1 MTAAAAPFLLP
12 PTPVTS
18 VDAYRAL
25 GGGSGL
31 EQAARLGPAQT
42 VKELTLAGL
51 RGRGGGGFPTGRK
64 WTTILH
70 ATGTH
75 RFVVANGAEGEPATF
90 KDRALMRANP
100 YAIVEGVAIAAL
112 TVGAREAFIAL
123 KASFGQERERVTRA
137 VEEMQDAGLAGDIP
151 ITMVAGPEEYLF
163 GEEKA
168 LLEVIEGR
176 DPLPRLFPPYE
187 HGLFATAPQSGWEAH
202 EQEPGH
208 TGTHQSNPTLV
219 NNVETLANVPHV
231 LAHGAEWFRSMGT
244 DASSGHVIVT
254 IVGDVMRAGV
264 AEVELGTSLREV
276 IDEVGGG
283 TRAGRQVKAV
293 LSGIANPVITAPDQL
308 DVAVSYE
315 GMAAAGSGLGAAG
328 FAVFDD
334 QACMVEVA
342 RAYSRFLYVES
353 CNQCPACKLG
363 SGAITA
369 GLEQVEA
376 GRATVL
382 DVDTIG
388 ARLKTVTDG
397 NRCYLP
403 VQEQAVVSSLLRSF
417 PEEFTEHLEGRP
429 CPRPGRVVVPKLV
442 DIVDGIARYDERQPK
457 KQPDWTYAG

>member
-1 MTAAAAPFLLP
+1 MAADAFLLP
-12 PTPVTS
+12 PAPLTS
-18 VDAYRAL
+18 VDDYRAL

-42 VKELTLAGL
+42 VKELSLSGL
-51 RGRGGGGFPTGRK
+51 RGRGGGGFATGRK

-75 RFVVANGAEGEPATF
+75 RYVVANGAEGEPATF

-112 TVGAREAFIAL
+112 TVGAREAFFAL
-123 KASFGQERERVTRA
+123 KASFAPEWERVTRA
-137 VEEMQDAGLAGDIP
+137 VEEMQDAGLAGTIP
-151 ITMVAGPEEYLF
+151 ITIVPGPDEYLF

-202 EQEPGH
+202 DPERGH
-208 TGTHQSNPTLV
+208 VGAHQSNPTLV
-219 NNVETLANVPHV
+219 NNVETLANVAHV
-231 LAHGAEWFRSMGT
+231 LARGAEWFRSMGT
-244 DASSGHVIVT
+244 DESPGHVIVT
-254 IVGDVMRAGV
+254 VVGDVVRAGV
-264 AEVELGTSLREV
+264 AEIELGTPLRAV
-276 IDEVGGG
+276 IEEVGGG
-283 TRAGRQVKAV
+283 TRTGRQVKAV
-293 LSGIANPVITAPDQL
+293 LSGIANPVVTAPDQL
-308 DVAVSYE
+308 DVPMSYE

-342 RAYSRFLYVES
+342 RVYSRFLYVES
-353 CNQCPACKLG
+353 CNQCPPCKLG
-363 SGAITA
+363 SGAITEL
-369 GLEQVEA
+369 LEKIEA
-376 GRATVL
+376 GRDTSL
-382 DVDTIG
+382 DVDTMG

-417 PEEFTEHLEGRP
+417 PEEFAEHLEGQP

-442 DIVDGIARYDERQPK
+442 DLADGIARYDERQATK
-457 KQPDWTYAG
+457 RPDWTYPG

>member
-1 MTAAAAPFLLP
+1 
-12 PTPVTS
+12 
-18 VDAYRAL
+18 
-25 GGGSGL
+25 
-31 EQAARLGPAQT
+31 
-42 VKELTLAGL
+42 
-51 RGRGGGGFPTGRK
+51 
-64 WTTILH
+64 
-70 ATGTH
+70 
-75 RFVVANGAEGEPATF
+75 
-90 KDRALMRANP
+90 
-100 YAIVEGVAIAAL
+100 
-112 TVGAREAFIAL
+112 
-123 KASFGQERERVTRA
+123 
-137 VEEMQDAGLAGDIP
+137 
-151 ITMVAGPEEYLF
+151 
-163 GEEKA
+163 
-168 LLEVIEGR
+168 
-176 DPLPRLFPPYE
+176 
-187 HGLFATAPQSGWEAH
+187 
-202 EQEPGH
+202 
-208 TGTHQSNPTLV
+208 
-219 NNVETLANVPHV
+219 
-231 LAHGAEWFRSMGT
+231 MGT

-254 IVGDVMRAGV
+254 VVGDVVRAGV
-264 AEVELGTSLREV
+264 AEIELGRSLREV

-308 DVAVSYE
+308 DVPVSYE

-442 DIVDGIARYDERQPK
+442 DIVDGVARYDERQPN

>member
-1 MTAAAAPFLLP
+1 MSSAPFLLP
-12 PTPVTS
+12 PAPVPS
-18 VDAYRAL
+18 VDEYRAL
-25 GGGSGL
+25 GGGAGL
-31 EQAARLGPAQT
+31 DRAAQLGPAQT
-42 VKELTLAGL
+42 VKELSLAGL

-64 WTTILH
+64 WSTVLH

-75 RFVVANGAEGEPATF
+75 RYVVANGAEGEPATF

-100 YAIVEGVAIAAL
+100 YAVVEGVAIAAL
-112 TVGAREAFIAL
+112 TLGAREAFIAL
-123 KASFGQERERVTRA
+123 KATFAPELDRMTRA
-137 VEEMQDAGLAGDIP
+137 VEEMQASGLAGDVP
-151 ITMVAGPEEYLF
+151 ITIVEGPEEYLF
-163 GEEKA
+163 GEEKG

-202 EQEPGH
+202 DPEAGH
-208 TGTHQSNPTLV
+208 SGAHQSNPTLV

-231 LAHGAEWFRSMGT
+231 LTNGAEWYRAMGT
-244 DASSGHVIVT
+244 RESPGRLIATV
-254 IVGDVMRAGV
+254 VGDVVRAGV
-264 AEVELGTSLREV
+264 AEIELGTPLVDV
-276 IDEVGGG
+276 IDAIGGG
-283 TRAGRQVKAV
+283 PRPGRQVKAV
-293 LSGIANPVITAPDQL
+293 LSGIANAVITAPDQL
-308 DVAVSYE
+308 ATPVSYE
-315 GMAAAGSGLGAAG
+315 GMAATGSGLGAAG
-328 FAVFDD
+328 FAVYDD

-369 GLEQVEA
+369 RLEQLEA
-376 GRATVL
+376 GGATAR

-417 PEEFTEHLEGRP
+417 PEEFTDHLEGRP

-442 DIVDGIARYDERQPK
+442 DLADGVARYDEHQAR
-457 KQPDWTYAG
+457 KQPDWTYA

>member
-1 MTAAAAPFLLP
+1 
-12 PTPVTS
+12 
-18 VDAYRAL
+18 
-25 GGGSGL
+25 
-31 EQAARLGPAQT
+31 
-42 VKELTLAGL
+42 VKELSLSGL

-64 WTTILH
+64 WSTILN

-75 RFVVANGAEGEPATF
+75 TYVVANGAEGEPATF
-90 KDRALMRANP
+90 KDRALMRANS

-123 KASFGQERERVTRA
+123 KASFATERDQMTRA
-137 VEEMQDAGLAGDIP
+137 VEEMQRAGLLGDIP
-151 ITMVAGPEEYLF
+151 ITIVAGPDEYLF

-202 EQEPGH
+202 EPEPGH
-208 TGTHQSNPTLV
+208 AGAHQSNPTLV
-219 NNVETLANVPHV
+219 NNVETLANVTHV
-231 LAHGAEWFRSMGT
+231 LARGAEWFRSTGT
-244 DASSGHVIVT
+244 VESPGHAIVT
-254 IVGDVMRAGV
+254 VVGDVLHAGV
-264 AEVELGTSLREV
+264 AEVELGTPLRAV

-293 LSGIANPVITAPDQL
+293 ISGIANAVVTAPDQL
-308 DVAVSYE
+308 GAPVSYE
-315 GMAAAGSGLGAAG
+315 GMQAAGSGLGAAG

-363 SGAITA
+363 SGAITEL
-369 GLEQVEA
+369 LERIEA
-376 GRATVL
+376 AAATKL

-417 PEEFTEHLEGRP
+417 PEEFAEHLEGRP
-429 CPRPGRVVVPKLV
+429 CPRPGRVIVPK
-442 DIVDGIARYDERQPK
+442 IVDVAGGIATYDERQPQK
-457 KQPDWTYAG
+457 RPDWTYSS